1 MCTRSRIMLNNTR
14 GGEKMNETTAISLAG
29 LLPFMLIGI
38 PFAIGNYF
46 LAKRIGTN
54 EIIWVIL
61 SILPIINLIFM
72 YYVVYKTVY
81 AILDRLN
88 SK

>member
-1 MCTRSRIMLNNTR
+1 
-14 GGEKMNETTAISLAG
+14 MNEATAITLAG

-72 YYVVYKTVY
+72 YYVVYKTIY

-88 SK
+88 TR

>member
-1 MCTRSRIMLNNTR
+1 MTLNTKIILHDNR
-14 GGEKMNETTAISLAG
+14 GKEKMNEATAISLAG

-46 LAKRIGTN
+46 LAKRVGTN

-88 SK
+88 TR

>member
-1 MCTRSRIMLNNTR
+1 
-14 GGEKMNETTAISLAG
+14 MNEATAISLAP
-29 LLPFMLIGI
+29 LLPFILIGI

-54 EIIWVIL
+54 EIIWVL
-61 SILPIINLIFM
+61 FSIIPIINLMFM
-72 YYVVYKTVY
+72 YYVVYKTLY

-88 SK
+88 T

>member
-1 MCTRSRIMLNNTR
+1 
-14 GGEKMNETTAISLAG
+14 MNEATAISLAG

-72 YYVVYKTVY
+72 Y
-81 AILDRLN
+81 
-88 SK
+88 

>member
-1 MCTRSRIMLNNTR
+1 
-14 GGEKMNETTAISLAG
+14 MNEATAISLAP
-29 LLPFMLIGI
+29 LLPFILIGI

-54 EIIWVIL
+54 EIIWVL
-61 SILPIINLIFM
+61 FSITPIINLMFM

-88 SK
+88 T

>member
-1 MCTRSRIMLNNTR
+1 
-14 GGEKMNETTAISLAG
+14 MNEATAISLAG

-54 EIIWVIL
+54 EIICVIL

-88 SK
+88 TR

>member
-1 MCTRSRIMLNNTR
+1 MYARSRIIRNNNR
-14 GGEKMNETTAISLAG
+14 GGKKMNEATAISLAG

-88 SK
+88 TR